1 MIVKRSPLQVKQIF
15 NIDTK
20 KILSKLAI
28 PKPFK
33 LTLVQKRPRTQVNS
47 KVIKLTCY
55 DFHEA
60 FDPQKEYNRI
70 LSCLELP
77 YKSLQNITAKVKG
90 DLAPHTLHLRIPLD
104 ELEGITDYTKLL
116 ASIGYY
122 SVIDQEKFHLFIN
135 KRRPVAESNNK
146 PNINII
152 ETSTEE
158 EAHEAMLLRSLGHRH
173 PGMQNT
179 YQDPPLQL
187 IKKNSKYYFN

>member
-1 MIVKRSPLQVKQIF
+1 MTIAHSPLKLTQLLS
-15 NIDTK
+15 NIGTK
-20 KILSKLAI
+20 LKVEN
-28 PKPFK
+28 PFK
-33 LTLVQKRPRTQVNS
+33 LTIVQKRPRTEVNS

-55 DFHEA
+55 DFYEA

-77 YKSLQNITAKVKG
+77 YKSLQNITANVKG

-104 ELEGITDYTKLL
+104 ELEGVTDYTKLL

-135 KRRPVAESNNK
+135 KRRPVAEPK
-146 PNINII
+146 INII
-152 ETSTEE
+152 ETATEE
-158 EAHEAMLLRSLGHRH
+158 EAHEAMLLRSLDHRH
-173 PGMQNT
+173 PGMQST